1 VSNENECFFLVD
13 INLEFPILALVSW
26 RDEMKLID
34 VLKPENIKTSLHSL
48 DKESVIK
55 ELIDLIYPNQFL
67 EDKDSIFDAVIER
80 EKIMTTGV
88 GREVAIPHCKRKNC
102 TDFIIA
108 LGIHPSGIDFN
119 SIDNRPV
126 KIIFLLI
133 GPEDNPGMHIR
144 LLSRISR
151 LIAKEKLRE
160 NLLLA
165 VNANEVYNQI
175 KEEEEKYF
183 ENSP

>member
-1 VSNENECFFLVD
+1 
-13 INLEFPILALVSW
+13 
-26 RDEMKLID
+26 MKLID